1 MLNKLI
7 IKTMPL
13 VPKPVIY
20 MFAKKYIA
28 GPKLEDAVRVTK
40 ELMAEGGMSTIDV
53 LGEFV
58 ETKERAIHEKE
69 MSKNVLDAISEHNLE
84 SYLSIKP
91 TSVGLGID
99 EEFAFENVSELVS
112 KARDLG
118 LRVRIDMENSPYTTK
133 TLKLYKRIRD
143 AGYDNVGFVIQAYMK
158 RSEDDI
164 KSLLEYKPNVRLC
177 KGIYVESPEIAYRDF
192 KAVQENFKKLLR
204 VLVEGGAYP
213 AIATHDDDL
222 LNDAEMYIKEKGMAR
237 EDYEFQMLLGVKD
250 NKRAELISHGH
261 RMRVYVPYGEDW
273 YGYSFRRLKEN
284 PKMVNHIVKSIF
296 TSE

>member
-1 MLNKLI
+1 M
-7 IKTMPL
+7 
-13 VPKPVIY
+13 
-20 MFAKKYIA
+20 
-28 GPKLEDAVRVTK
+28 
-40 ELMAEGGMSTIDV
+40 
-53 LGEFV
+53 
-58 ETKERAIHEKE
+58 
-69 MSKNVLDAISEHNLE
+69 
-84 SYLSIKP
+84 
-91 TSVGLGID
+91 
-99 EEFAFENVSELVS
+99 ELVS
-112 KARDLG
+112 KAHDLG

-133 TLKLYKRIRD
+133 TLNLYKRIRD

-192 KAVQENFKKLLR
+192 KAVQNNFKKLLR

>member
-273 YGYSFRRLKEN
+273 YGYSFRRPKEN